1 MKENVVKIENDKVM
15 IEKVITKC
23 PKRLF
28 HLSTENHNGE
38 WFKPRIPHKI
48 LYYYGHNNNEDATV
62 KRVCFSGS
70 ISGAF
75 FAINFDGYPQKLYL
89 HVPENIEDIVR
100 RRKLCKPTVKQ
111 VFDVNYTDEYWVKCK
126 VKMKCIGYIYIK
138 YNDRWCYNKPKV
150 RFRYLKRF

>member
-1 MKENVVKIENDKVM
+1 MKKV
-15 IEKVITKC
+15 
-23 PKRLF
+23 PKKLF
-28 HLSTENHNGE
+28 HLSPNNHDGE
-38 WFKPRIPHKI
+38 WFKPRIPYSIITDGENK
-48 LYYYGHNNNEDATV
+48 EDNKV

-75 FAINFDGYPQKLYL
+75 FGISFDGYPQRLYV
-89 HVPENIEDIVR
+89 HIPENIEDIVKR
-100 RRKLCKPTVKQ
+100 KKLCKPTEEQ
-111 VFDVNYTDEYWVKCK
+111 VFDVHYTNEYWVKCK